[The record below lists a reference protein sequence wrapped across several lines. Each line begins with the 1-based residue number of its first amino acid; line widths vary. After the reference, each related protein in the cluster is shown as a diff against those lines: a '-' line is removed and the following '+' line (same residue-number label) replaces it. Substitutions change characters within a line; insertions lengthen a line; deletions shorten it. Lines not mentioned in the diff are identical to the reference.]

1 MNKITVVNKYTAPLL
16 NGKPR
21 ASSTERTCR
30 RNVSR
35 IGGGGGGGGGGQ
47 RVRPIYKFS
56 VLYIHN
62 AQDWG

>member
-1 MNKITVVNKYTAPLL
+1 MGISVILCLQRNDKITVVNKYTAPLL

-35 IGGGGGGGGGGQ
+35 IGGGGGGGGPKGASN
-47 RVRPIYKFS
+47 I
-56 VLYIHN
+56 
-62 AQDWG
+62 